1 MILLWWF
8 YDLRDFKS
16 VFRTCHES
24 QNRKHQQ
31 NHDKHTYIYSIDCM
45 APMGHFVISLPSRG
59 DRHCFSG
66 SLSFL
71 LLSDPQHG
79 TTLDQ
84 RLSQRSQQVW
94 PFVASSRSS
103 VWTAS
108 HSAALGGT
116 VFRCLHLS
124 QTLQD
129 LWSCA
134 GVRFIVALYL
144 NINHVQ
150 VCFGL
155 LFWRSAISKS
165 CLSHHDLPSC
175 LNLPGWQRWQS
186 MNPSDTFR

>member
-8 YDLRDFKS
+8 YYLRDFKG
-16 VFRTCHES
+16 VFHTCHES
-24 QNRKHQQ
+24 QGRKHQQ
-31 NHDKHTYIYSIDCM
+31 NHDKDLYRLYGTNGSFRFQLR
-45 APMGHFVISLPSRG
+45 GSSLLQWFSVSPAAVRSSAWR
-59 DRHCFSG
+59 SG
-66 SLSFL
+66 SA
-71 LLSDPQHG
+71 
-79 TTLDQ
+79 DQ

-108 HSAALGGT
+108 HSASATGN
-116 VFRCLHLS
+116 VFRCFHLS
-124 QTLQD
+124 QTFQD
-129 LWSCA
+129 LWSCP

-144 NINHVQ
+144 NINHVH

-186 MNPSDTFR
+186 MKQSDTFR